1 MHTVCTKGN
10 FSTLAGTNVEDDFS
24 EMPSQ
29 MLENWVWDP
38 QMNRRISKHYITGK
52 PMSDKMID
60 TLIKIDN
67 D

>member
-10 FSTLAGTNVEDDFS
+10 FTSLAGTNVEDDFS

-38 QMNRRISKHYITGK
+38 QMN
-52 PMSDKMID
+52 
-60 TLIKIDN
+60 
-67 D
+67 